1 MKFIKLLTKC
11 LFIVIFSLILYN
23 EMKSVCNLGSLSNRQ
38 NYSLP
43 SDSYPQSIA
52 FSPIFNSNLFAA
64 VANSNTNYLSI
75 YSVDQTTG
83 TFTEISSSIG
93 TGGVPSGVAF
103 SPITSGGNLF
113 AAVSNS
119 GGGVTAYS
127 VDQSGN
133 FISINTYNAG
143 SQPSSVAFSP
153 IVNGNLFVAVT
164 NGGTSGSNGVT
175 VYTVDESTGVFSV
188 VGNYTTGGQPSS
200 VAFSPITPNGDLF
213 AAVANYA
220 SNNIS
225 FYQVDTSTGVFNS
238 LGTYQSSSTASCIS
252 VAFSPIT
259 TEGNLFVAVANSSF
273 TDNSVTIY
281 QVNTQNLS
289 LDLINTYGAGT
300 SPHGVAFSSVV
311 SESLFLGVANQLSSN
326 ISMYSVDQS
335 AGTLTSVANYAT
347 NQYPYSIAFSPLTT
361 TGYLFLGTANYGGNN
376 ITVYSVETAPIVSIT
391 VSSENVCVGSS
402 ITLTVVALGG
412 SGSYTYS
419 WTLPDGGTSSDN
431 PLIISSA
438 TSSDGGSYQV
448 TVTDSNGCQGIPD
461 PVQITVYSR
470 PEVTIQPS
478 NTFSTCVE
486 ESVIF
491 TAVPSGGSGNFAY
504 QWFDSNGDLVNTT
517 NILSA
522 DTGTAG
528 VFDYSFQLTDTVT
541 QCAVGVT
548 LIQLTVNPNPTV
560 TISSAPPTACYG
572 GNAILTANVSGGS
585 GSYSYQWLLN
595 GSPIPSAIS
604 PTYIAND
611 IIPGTNDGVY
621 QVTVTDTMTTCST
634 TSSDFTI
641 PVDQVSVT
649 LNTSSTAICQGAS
662 ITLTANVTSGTPTY
676 SYDWYQNGSPLIT
689 TSDNTYTIN
698 DLSAGNYTY
707 QVIVTDSNSNP
718 CQGTSNSVQVTV
730 YSLFDLTI
738 QPSVAPSTCVGES
751 ITLTAVASGGSGH
764 FAYQWTDSSGTIV
777 STTSTFSPDTST
789 AGTFHYNFQV
799 TDTIYGCE
807 LVGPIIVKVNPNPT
821 AVLNGISPICLGSSS
836 TLTLT
841 LTGTSPYDVTWSD
854 GVIQSN
860 VTSTVTRTVSPTS
873 TTIYY
878 ATVTDNDG
886 CTGVS
891 NNFQVVVNPN
901 PTVTITPNPA
911 SVCVGSNIT
920 LTAMPLGGSGTYTN
934 YTWTLNGSPVGTNS
948 PTLQISS
955 ATLSDAGTYQVT
967 VIDSNGCQAMGTATV
982 SVGEVIVS
990 ANSSPSTVC
999 SGNSSTLTAV
1009 VTSGLAPYTYQWTGP
1024 NGFTSTV
1031 NPVTI
1036 SNITSSNAGIYQV
1049 TVTDSNGCQG
1059 TATTTIVVDTINV
1072 NITGSSTVCLGSTI
1086 NLSSNVTTGVA
1097 PYAYQ
1102 WTGPN
1107 GFTSTSASITISNA
1121 QQVNSGLY
1129 QVTVTDSNGCQGV
1142 ASSLVTVDIVSVNVV
1157 PSTTTA
1163 CIGSNVTLTANV
1175 TSGTS
1180 PYSYSWVG
1188 PNGYTSTGNPIT
1200 ISNISLSNSGTYSVI
1215 VTDSNNCTGMS
1226 SSAVNVSQLS
1236 VSVSPSLESVCVGS
1250 TITLTA
1256 NVSGG
1261 TTPYSYQWT
1270 GPNGFTST
1278 VNPLVINNA
1287 TLSNAGLYQVTVT
1300 DTNNCSGSS
1309 SSVVNVG
1316 QLSVS
1321 IVPVSQSI
1329 CIGSTITLTA
1339 NVNGGIEPYSY
1350 QWQGPNGFTSNNQ
1363 NVTINNATLS
1373 NAGTYQLTV
1382 TDINGCSG
1390 VSLATVNV
1398 GQLNVLVSPAMEA
1411 VCIGS
1416 TITLTANPTGGVAP
1430 YTYQWSGPNGFIS
1443 TSNPAIINN
1452 ATLLD
1457 SGAYYVVVT
1466 DANGCSGS
1474 GSSNISVDQVI
1485 VSVSPSNTSVCPG
1498 STVVL
1503 TANVTSGVAPYT
1515 YQWSGPDG
1523 YSFTG
1528 NPAVISGIST
1538 TNQGVYTVT
1547 VIDGNGCSGISTATV
1562 EIGEL
1567 EVQVSPD
1574 TLSTCLGATINLTS
1588 SVSGGTLPYTY
1599 QWTGPNGFTSNNP
1612 NIAISNASELNA
1624 GTYQLEVTD
1633 VNGCSS
1639 LGFSTVTIN
1648 AVNVNIISDS
1658 NFFNLVNANAVQNIC
1673 QGTTITLTAQVTS
1686 GNPPFTYQWTGPNGF
1701 SSTEQ
1706 TINIPNAQPV
1716 NSGTYRVVVT
1726 SCDMSGEVCC
1736 TAQSSVDVVVSN
1748 ISVTVTPSST
1758 SVCPGS
1764 TVTLSTNVT
1773 GGSAPYTY
1781 SWAGPNGFTAN
1792 TQNITINNVS
1802 ELTSG
1807 VYQVTVT
1814 DSNGC
1819 VSIGSSQI
1827 NLEDIVIEIIPNP
1840 AVVAPGSA
1848 ITLRANIVCGQ
1859 APFTYQW
1866 TGPNGFT
1873 SNSPIITINNANGS
1887 NTGTYTLTVTDANG
1901 NTITETIEIRLDDL
1915 SVDIISNTLNVRQG
1929 QTIELIAQVSGGQAP
1944 YTYQWFGPAV
1954 TRSTSGQ
1961 LISTDQI
1968 LIVKDATTANS
1979 GIYTVIVTDA
1989 YGFTASDSVNVTVRA
2004 TSSLSS
2010 AIASKYCS

>member
-1 MKFIKLLTKC
+1 MRFIRLLSSIYI
-11 LFIVIFSLILYN
+11 LLIVMSFNNSLIS
-23 EMKSVCNLGSLSNRQ
+23 MCTPGV
-38 NYSLP
+38 
-43 SDSYPQSIA
+43 
-52 FSPIFNSNLFAA
+52 LFDR
-64 VANSNTNYLSI
+64 TNYGGSGP
-75 YSVDQTTG
+75 YAVDY
-83 TFTEISSSIG
+83 
-93 TGGVPSGVAF
+93 
-103 SPITSGGNLF
+103 SPITSSGNLF
-113 AAVSNS
+113 LAATNS
-119 GGGVTAYS
+119 GAANIAIY
-127 VDQSGN
+127 Q
-133 FISINTYNAG
+133 
-143 SQPSSVAFSP
+143 
-153 IVNGNLFVAVT
+153 VNQITGTLTAVT
-164 NGGTSGSNGVT
+164 GSPFASGTAPFG
-175 VYTVDESTGVFSV
+175 
-188 VGNYTTGGQPSS
+188 
-200 VAFSPITPNGDLF
+200 
-213 AAVANYA
+213 
-220 SNNIS
+220 
-225 FYQVDTSTGVFNS
+225 
-238 LGTYQSSSTASCIS
+238 

-259 TEGNLFVAVANSSF
+259 TEGDIFLATANATDGTSSVYQVDQNTGVLTPIQTPSITAGSNNLWKVAYSPITPGGQMFIAFAISQVDTSKVYQVDTSTGLIGTSAVSTFNNGCYSAAFSPITLSGNLFLAS
-273 TDNSVTIY
+273 TDTNADAIHIY
-281 QVNTQNLS
+281 SVNT
-289 LDLINTYGAGT
+289 TTGA
-300 SPHGVAFSSVV
+300 
-311 SESLFLGVANQLSSN
+311 
-326 ISMYSVDQS
+326 
-335 AGTLTSVANYAT
+335 LTEVTGS
-347 NQYPYSIAFSPLTT
+347 PYSSGATGASYPVSVAFSPLDTSGNLVLSVVNFGGQGVTYVVNPSTGALSNQLSLTGLSSPQSVTYSPYVSSTGEVFAAIANAGSSNIFTYSVNMT
-361 TGYLFLGTANYGGNN
+361 TGAFTNITGSPFSIGTTDLPYSVSYSPLTSYGTMFLASANYSF
-376 ITVYSVETAPIVSIT
+376 T
-391 VSSENVCVGSS
+391 
-402 ITLTVVALGG
+402 G
-412 SGSYTYS
+412 SGSVSNFNVQLNPVVTVTPNPASTCVGTGISLTATVTGGDSPYTYS
-419 WTLPDGGTSSDN
+419 WTGPNGYTSISNPAVINSPTSS
-431 PLIISSA
+431 SSG
-438 TSSDGGSYQV
+438 TYTV
-448 TVTDSNGCQGIPD
+448 VVTDSGSCQGTNS
-461 PVQITVYSR
+461 TV
-470 PEVTIQPS
+470 
-478 NTFSTCVE
+478 
-486 ESVIF
+486 
-491 TAVPSGGSGNFAY
+491 
-504 QWFDSNGDLVNTT
+504 
-517 NILSA
+517 
-522 DTGTAG
+522 
-528 VFDYSFQLTDTVT
+528 
-541 QCAVGVT
+541 
-548 LIQLTVNPNPTV
+548 LTVN
-560 TISSAPPTACYG
+560 A
-572 GNAILTANVSGGS
+572 
-585 GSYSYQWLLN
+585 
-595 GSPIPSAIS
+595 
-604 PTYIAND
+604 
-611 IIPGTNDGVY
+611 
-621 QVTVTDTMTTCST
+621 
-634 TSSDFTI
+634 
-641 PVDQVSVT
+641 
-649 LNTSSTAICQGAS
+649 
-662 ITLTANVTSGTPTY
+662 
-676 SYDWYQNGSPLIT
+676 
-689 TSDNTYTIN
+689 
-698 DLSAGNYTY
+698 
-707 QVIVTDSNSNP
+707 
-718 CQGTSNSVQVTV
+718 
-730 YSLFDLTI
+730 
-738 QPSVAPSTCVGES
+738 
-751 ITLTAVASGGSGH
+751 
-764 FAYQWTDSSGTIV
+764 
-777 STTSTFSPDTST
+777 
-789 AGTFHYNFQV
+789 
-799 TDTIYGCE
+799 
-807 LVGPIIVKVNPNPT
+807 NPT
-821 AVLNGISPICLGSSS
+821 ATLSGTSPICLGSSS

-854 GVIQSN
+854 GVTQTG
-860 VTSTVTRTVSPTS
+860 VTSPVTRVVSPT
-873 TTIYY
+873 TTTTYS
-878 ATVTDNDG
+878 ATVIDANG
-886 CTGVS
+886 CSGTS
-891 NNFQVVVNPN
+891 NNFQVIVDEVTATLSGTSPICLGSSSTLTLTLTGTSPYDVTWSDGVTQTGVTSPVTRVVSPTTTTTYSATVIDANGCSGTSNSFQVIVDEVAATLSGTSPICLGSSSTLTLTLTGASPYDVTWSDGVTQTAVTSPVTRVVSPTTTTTYSATVIDANGCSGTSNSFQVIVNNN
-901 PTVTITPNPA
+901 PTVSITPNPA

-920 LTAMPLGGSGTYTN
+920 LTATPLGGSGTYTN
-934 YTWTLNGSPVGTNS
+934 YAWALNGSSVGTNS
-948 PTLQISS
+948 PTLQISN

-967 VIDSNGCQAMGTATV
+967 VTDSNGCQAIATTTV

-1024 NGFTSTV
+1024 NAFTSTI

-1036 SNITSSNAGIYQV
+1036 SNTTSLNAGIYQV

-1072 NITGSSTVCLGSTI
+1072 NITGSNTVCLGSTI
-1086 NLSSNVTTGVA
+1086 NLASNVTTGVA
-1097 PYAYQ
+1097 PYTYQ

-1107 GFTSTSASITISNA
+1107 GFTSTSASISIPNA
-1121 QQVNSGLY
+1121 QQVNSGAY
-1129 QVTVTDSNGCQGV
+1129 TVTVTDSNGCQGV

-1157 PSTTTA
+1157 PSTATA
-1163 CIGSNVTLTANV
+1163 CVGSNVTLTANV

-1180 PYSYSWVG
+1180 PYSYGWVG

-1226 SSAVNVSQLS
+1226 SSVVNVNQLS

-1261 TTPYSYQWT
+1261 TAPYSYQWT
-1270 GPNGFTST
+1270 GPNGLTST

-1316 QLSVS
+1316 QLGVS
-1321 IVPVSQSI
+1321 IVPASQSI
-1329 CIGSTITLTA
+1329 CVDGTIDLFS
-1339 NVNGGIEPYSY
+1339 NVSGGTEPYSY
-1350 QWQGPNGFTSNNQ
+1350 QWQGPNGFTSNTQ

-1373 NAGTYQLTV
+1373 NTGTYQLTV

-1390 VSLATVNV
+1390 ISSATVNV
-1398 GQLNVLVSPAMEA
+1398 GQLNVLVSPEIEA

-1416 TITLTANPTGGVAP
+1416 TITLTANSTGGVAP

-1452 ATLLD
+1452 ATLLNA
-1457 SGAYYVVVT
+1457 GTYHVVVI
-1466 DANGCSGS
+1466 DANSCSGS
-1474 GSSNISVDQVI
+1474 GSSNINVDQVI

-1503 TANVTSGVAPYT
+1503 TANVTTGVAPYT
-1515 YQWSGPDG
+1515 YQWSGPNG

-1528 NPAVISGIST
+1528 NPAVISGISIA
-1538 TNQGVYTVT
+1538 NQGVYTVT
-1547 VIDGNGCSGISTATV
+1547 VTDGNGCSGISTATV

-1574 TLSTCLGATINLTS
+1574 LLSTCLGATINFTS

-1612 NIAISNASELNA
+1612 NVTISNASELNA

-1639 LGFSTVTIN
+1639 LGFATVTIN

-1658 NFFNLVNANAVQNIC
+1658 NFFNLVNANAVQNTC

-1748 ISVTVTPSST
+1748 ISVTVIPSST

-1807 VYQVTVT
+1807 MYQVTVT

-1819 VSIGSSQI
+1819 ASIGSSQI

-1840 AVVAPGSA
+1840 AVVSPNSS

-1859 APFTYQW
+1859 GPFIYQW

-1873 SNSPIITINNANGS
+1873 SNNPIITINNANGL

-1929 QTIELIAQVSGGQAP
+1929 QTIVLTAQVSGGQSP

-1961 LISTDQI
+1961 LISTDQT
-1968 LIVKDATTANS
+1968 LVVDDATTENS